1 MSYIDGWN
9 ALNLKMP
16 DRIPHTEYISHRPF
30 IKEITGYDIENPKE
44 AEKANSELAL
54 KLNYDF
60 IWSTF
65 SRDWK
70 ILRTDMGRAKFT
82 ETETPWESSYPFK
95 SVDEV
100 LAFNPLESSQIPS
113 IDDLTEDVRVYYKNG
128 REQYPNAVFPG
139 GFYNSVFTW
148 SIVTFG
154 WELFM
159 LATQEDMNRFEKIL
173 DQFTEMTML
182 IAEAH
187 IRAEIPVYLFHDD
200 IVWASGPAF
209 SPAWMR
215 KYIFPRQKKIFDH
228 LKTGNAKIMFCA
240 DGNFDVFVDD
250 LLEMNIDGFIFEPL
264 TNLELLAKKCGK
276 THVLMGNIDSRIL
289 QGGTEKAIRNEVKR
303 CADVGRDLPGYFFAV
318 GNHIPYTVPIPSV
331 NCYLEAIEEFGIR
344 K

>member
-1 MSYIDGWN
+1 MSYSDGWN

-30 IKEITGYDIENPKE
+30 IKELTGFDIELSEE
-44 AEKANSELAL
+44 AEQASSMLAK

-70 ILRTDMGRAKFT
+70 LPKADMGRAKFT
-82 ETETPWESSYPFK
+82 ETEVPWEAFYPFET
-95 SVDEV
+95 VEEV
-100 LAFNPLESSQIPS
+100 LAFNPLEKADIPS
-113 IDDLTEDVRVYYKNG
+113 VDDLAEEVKKYYKHG
-128 REQYPNAVFPG
+128 LELYPDAVFPG

-159 LATQEDMNRFEKIL
+159 FAAKEDMKRFEQIL
-173 DQFTEMTML
+173 DQFTEITL
-182 IAEAH
+182 HVAKAH
-187 IRAEIPVYLFHDD
+187 IKADVPVYLFHDD

-209 SPAWMR
+209 SPEWMQ
-215 KYIFPRQKKIFDH
+215 KYIFPKQKKIFDL
-228 LKTGNAKIMFCA
+228 LKENNRKIMFCS
-240 DGNFDVFVDD
+240 DGNFDIFIDD
-250 LLEMNIDGFIFEPL
+250 LLKMNIDGFIFEPL
-264 TNLELLAKKCGK
+264 TSLEILAEKCGK

-289 QGGTEKAIRNEVKR
+289 QGGTESAIRNEVKR

-331 NCYLEAIEEFGIR
+331 KCYLEAIEEFGVR